1 MWTWIAGAA
10 AGVVVITA
18 WAARERRWRDRLREQ
33 SLRMAELRTQRHLAL
48 VEERSKQ
55 QALLDSMLEGVLV
68 LDAEGRVEH
77 ANPALLRLLGLEAEP
92 RGRPVDHGIPVPGMA
107 ELARRA
113 VQHGRITD
121 HEVELPGPTPRA
133 FQLNAVALRDPDR
146 ILAGTLFVFH
156 DLTQHKRLEEQ
167 RREFVANV
175 SHELRTPLSLIK
187 GYTETLLG
195 GAMEQRD
202 TLVRFLQTIDRHAD
216 RLTFL
221 IEDLLTISRLE
232 SGQVIMNI
240 QPTTLGDVVDAVL
253 DDLRRKAQERSVQLR
268 NEVPP
273 GLRVH
278 GDGDRLQQVVLN
290 LVDNAIKYGKA
301 GGNVVIGARAAEE
314 DIVEAWVSD
323 DGAGIPPGARDRI
336 FERFYRADRG
346 RSREQ
351 GGTGLGLSI
360 VKHIVH
366 AHGGEVRVA
375 SEVGQ
380 GTTFFFTLPRVN
392 DEVLG

>member
-1 MWTWIAGAA
+1 MWAWIAGLA
-10 AGVVVITA
+10 AGMGVAMA
-18 WAARERRWRDRLREQ
+18 WAARERRWRERWRDQ
-33 SLRMAELRTQRHLAL
+33 SLRMAELRTQRHLEL
-48 VEERSKQ
+48 VEEQSKQ

-68 LDAEGRVEH
+68 LDPEGRVEH
-77 ANPALLRLLGLEAEP
+77 MNPALLRLLALGSEG
-92 RGRPVDHGIPVPGMA
+92 RGQPAAGVVPVPGMA
-107 ELARRA
+107 ELALRA
-113 VQHGRITD
+113 VRQGRITD
-121 HEVELPGPTPRA
+121 HEVELPGPPRRT
-133 FQLNAVALRDPDR
+133 FQVNGVALRDADR

-167 RREFVANV
+167 RRDFVANV

-195 GAMEQRD
+195 GAMDQRE
-202 TLVRFLQTIDRHAD
+202 TMVRFLQTIDRHAD

-232 SGQVIMNI
+232 SGQVIMNM
-240 QPTTLGDVVDAVL
+240 QPTVL
-253 DDLRRKAQERSVQLR
+253 RDLVGHVIEDLRRKAGERSVQLR
-268 NEVPP
+268 NEVPQAM
-273 GLRVH
+273 RVH

-290 LVDNAIKYGKA
+290 LVDNAIKYGRP
-301 GGNVVIGARAAEE
+301 GGQVVIGARSTEE
-314 DIVEAWVSD
+314 DIVEAWVTD
-323 DGAGIPPGARDRI
+323 DGQGIPPEACERI
-336 FERFYRADRG
+336 FERFYRVDRG

-375 SEVGQ
+375 SEPGR
-380 GTTFFFTLPRVN
+380 GTTFSFTLPRVN
-392 DEVLG
+392 DEVTA

>member
-1 MWTWIAGAA
+1 MWPWIAGAA
-10 AGVVVITA
+10 AAVALATA
-18 WAARERRWRDRLREQ
+18 WTARERRWRDRLRDQ
-33 SLRMAELRTQRHLAL
+33 SLRIAELRTQRHLAL
-48 VEERSKQ
+48 VEEQSRQ

-68 LDAEGRVEH
+68 LDEAGCVEH

-92 RGRPVDHGIPVPGMA
+92 RGRPVAESVPVPGIA
-107 ELARRA
+107 DLARRA
-113 VQHGRITD
+113 IQHGRITD
-121 HEVELPGPTPRA
+121 HEVGLPGPAPRA
-133 FQLNAVALRDPDR
+133 FQVSAVALRDADR

-167 RREFVANV
+167 RRDFVANV

-195 GAMEQRD
+195 GAMDQRD
-202 TLVRFLQTIDRHAD
+202 TMVRFLHTIDRHAD

-232 SGQVIMNI
+232 SGQVVMNM
-240 QPTTLGDVVDAVL
+240 QPVFLRDVVEAVL
-253 DDLRRKAQERSVQLR
+253 DDLRRRANERSVQLR
-268 NEVPP
+268 NEVP
-273 GLRVH
+273 GSIRVH

-290 LVDNAIKYGKA
+290 LVDNAIKYGKP
-301 GGNVVIGARAAEE
+301 GGDVAIGARASEE

-323 DGAGIPPGARDRI
+323 DGGGIPPEARERI
-336 FERFYRADRG
+336 FERFYRVDRG

-360 VKHIVH
+360 VKHIIH

-375 SEVGQ
+375 SDVGK

-392 DEVLG
+392 DEVQG